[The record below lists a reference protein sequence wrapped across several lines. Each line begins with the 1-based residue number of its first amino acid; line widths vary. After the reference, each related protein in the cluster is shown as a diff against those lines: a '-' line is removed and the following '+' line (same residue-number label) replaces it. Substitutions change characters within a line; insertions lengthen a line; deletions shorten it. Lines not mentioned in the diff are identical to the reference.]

1 MASLGFLIERL
12 SKSKDLNKEE
22 KIKEIISFGKNI
34 RDDFWEDFIL
44 LLNNP
49 EALSMLLDVPED
61 NIITWY
67 GKIKKYLDEKDNET
81 EIYKKRRKLLKN

>member
-12 SKSKDLNKEE
+12 SKEKNFDNED

-34 RDDFWEDFIL
+34 REDFWDDFIL

-49 EALSMLLDVPED
+49 EGLSALLDIPEE
-61 NIITWY
+61 NIVTWY
-67 GKIKKYLDEKDNET
+67 GKIKKYLKDKDDDL

>member
-12 SKSKDLNKEE
+12 SKSKDSNKEE

-34 RDDFWEDFIL
+34 RDDFWDDFIL

-49 EALSMLLDVPED
+49 EALSVLLDVPED

-67 GKIKKYLDEKDNET
+67 GKIKKYLDEKDDET

>member
-12 SKSKDLNKEE
+12 SKSKDSNKEE

-34 RDDFWEDFIL
+34 RDDFWDDFIL

-49 EALSMLLDVPED
+49 EALSVLLDVPED

-67 GKIKKYLDEKDNET
+67 GKIKKYLDDKDDEA